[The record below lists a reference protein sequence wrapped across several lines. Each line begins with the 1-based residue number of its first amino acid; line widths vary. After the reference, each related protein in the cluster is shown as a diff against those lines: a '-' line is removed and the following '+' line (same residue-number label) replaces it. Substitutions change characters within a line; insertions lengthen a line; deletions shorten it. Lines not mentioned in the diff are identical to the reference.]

1 MLSVIC
7 QPEGNR
13 RGRVKIESKSFG
25 TSILYGLIFIL
36 VFAVICSLI
45 FAFIL
50 KFTAAR
56 EVSLQ
61 YVITAL
67 SFIGLFGGGFLSGG
81 KRKEKGWLI
90 GGVTGLIYSFVVF
103 LFQYLGYDRLFNSE
117 QVIYHTC
124 YTLIAMMGG
133 ILGVNISTNNSR
145 RSV

>member
-1 MLSVIC
+1 M
-7 QPEGNR
+7 ER

-25 TSILYGLIFIL
+25 ISILYGLIFI
-36 VFAVICSLI
+36 FAFALISSLI

-50 KFTAAR
+50 RFTSAQ
-56 EVSLQ
+56 EGSLQ

-90 GGVTGLIYSFVVF
+90 GGFTGLIYSFFVF
-103 LFQYLGYDRLFNSE
+103 LFQYLGYDRLFDAE

-133 ILGVNISTNNSR
+133 ILGVNISSNNSR
-145 RSV
+145 RAA